1 MRNMLTQEYRGHV
14 GHDVM
19 QVCLNGHRITAYA
32 FTKPEF
38 RQDFCDKCGEATID
52 KCPACSSSIRGKYH
66 SPNVFVAKD
75 VPVPAYCHGCGKPY
89 PWQEAAIANLK
100 DVLREGEL
108 SDADIAAAEATL
120 PDVLRDTPKSEAAAL
135 RLKRIMGGLGKPV
148 YDVAIKVV
156 SDIASETA
164 KKTMGL

>member
-1 MRNMLTQEYRGHV
+1 MRNMLTQEYRGPT

-19 QVCLNGHRITAYA
+19 QVCLNGHQITAYA

-38 RQDFCDKCGEATID
+38 RQDFCDKCGERTID
-52 KCPACSSSIRGKYH
+52 KCPGCESSIRGKYH
-66 SPNVFVAKD
+66 QPNVFVARA
-75 VPVPAYCHGCGKPY
+75 VPVPAYCHGCGRPY

-100 DVLREGEL
+100 DILREGEL
-108 SDADIAAAEATL
+108 SNDDIAAAEAAL

-148 YDVAIKVV
+148 YDVALKVV

>member
-1 MRNMLTQEYRGHV
+1 MRNMLTQGHHGYV

-19 QVCLNGHRITAYA
+19 QVCLNGHQITDRAM
-32 FTKPEF
+32 TKPQF

-52 KCPACSSSIRGKYH
+52 ACPACSTSIRGKYH
-66 SPNVFVAKD
+66 YENVVGGRSP
-75 VPVPAYCHGCGKPY
+75 PVPAYCHGCGKSY
-89 PWQEAAIANLK
+89 PWQDAAIANLK
-100 DVLREGEL
+100 DVLREGDL
-108 SDADIAAAEATL
+108 SEDDIAAAEATL

-135 RLKRIMGGLGKPV
+135 RLKRIMAGLGKPV